1 MEPAAYRHCRPAIGP
16 RGAVAAAHPLATSA
30 ATEMLTAGGNAMDAA
45 VAAQAVICVTMPH
58 AAGLG
63 GDLLALVH
71 LDGEVTA
78 VNGTGISA
86 TAGAVHTPS
95 DGGGSV
101 TVPGLAH
108 AWLTAHDRW
117 GQLEFAQVLAPAI
130 RLAEHGYRIDDDLAR
145 AVATQGPRIS
155 RHGADRWRL
164 LSLRRGDVWY
174 QPELATLLRRL
185 IESGSSAFYA
195 GSNAEAI
202 ANAVSRTGGALS
214 VGDLGL
220 HTTEV
225 LSAPS
230 VQWGADRLYLQ
241 PPSTQ
246 GALLGLAASW
256 LDRRGHELLDRLD
269 HVMVEATESAF
280 GFRDMVSSDEL
291 LLKRELVI
299 DLDRAARR
307 GGPRA
312 YLHTAGV
319 AAADADGMV
328 VSSLIS
334 VFDDFGSGVYVP
346 ELGMVLNNR
355 AAGFTAGGN
364 AAAPGKKPVH
374 TLAPALTIAANG
386 DVAAIATPG
395 ADGQVQT
402 ILQVLARQRFQ
413 GLALDQAI
421 ASPRWRSEGGSL
433 LIEDGHSAASDLA
446 RRGHQLAPRLSGD
459 DVFGAIVAAGTAAGA
474 PYAAADWRRNVST
487 GAA

>member
-1 MEPAAYRHCRPAIGP
+1 MEPAVYRHCRPVVGL

-30 ATEMLTAGGNAMDAA
+30 ATGILAAGGNAMDAA
-45 VAAQAVICVTMPH
+45 VAAQAMICVAMPH

-71 LDGEVTA
+71 VDGEVTA

-86 TAGAVHTPS
+86 TAGGPHTAS

-101 TVPGLAH
+101 TVPGLVD
-108 AWLTAHDRW
+108 AWLTAHRRW
-117 GQLEFAQVLAPAI
+117 GRLDFADVLAPAI
-130 RLAEHGYRIDDDLAR
+130 RLADCGYRIDEDLAR
-145 AVATQGPRIS
+145 ALETQGARIS

-174 QPELATLLRRL
+174 QPELAALLRDIVR
-185 IESGSSAFYA
+185 SGSSAFYT
-195 GSNAEAI
+195 GPGAEAI
-202 ANAVSRTGGALS
+202 AHAIRRTGGTLS
-214 VGDLGL
+214 VGDLSQ
-220 HTTEV
+220 HATEI
-225 LSAPS
+225 LSPPS
-230 VQWGADRLYLQ
+230 VRWGADRLYLQ

-246 GALLGLAASW
+246 GTLLGLAATW
-256 LDRRGHELLDRLD
+256 LDRRGDELLDRLD

-280 GFRDMVSSDEL
+280 AFRDLVSSDERL
-291 LLKRELVI
+291 LERELDV
-299 DLDRAARR
+299 DLHRAARR

-346 ELGMVLNNR
+346 ELGIVLNNR

-374 TLAPALTIAANG
+374 TLAPALTIAADG

-413 GLALDQAI
+413 GLPLEQAI
-421 ASPRWRSEGGSL
+421 AAPRWRSEGGSL
-433 LIEDGHSAASDLA
+433 LIEDGHPAGSDLTD
-446 RRGHQLAPRLSGD
+446 RGHQLAPRRSGD

-487 GAA
+487 GAI